1 MARALRDAG
10 FENVEVSLDYMV
22 LDGVNFYYFDHDLIQ
37 WQQNAIDGEEMIPMA
52 MQLDFE
58 HRLVKFLKTIPWTT

>member
-10 FENVEVSLDYMV
+10 FENVEVSLDYIM
-22 LDGVNFYYFDHDLIQ
+22 LDGVNYYFDDGLIQ
-37 WQQNAIDGEEMIPMA
+37 WQQDAINDDGMTPMA

-58 HRLVKFLKTIPWTT
+58 RRSARVLKTVPWTT